1 MPTTDAITRRINT
14 AEDLRS
20 LVRTM
25 KALAVVNIRDYEEA
39 AAALDDYAAAVT
51 LGFQALL
58 HIRPDTLPPRPARHA
73 APRVGAVVLGS
84 DYGLCGSFNEQVAAF
99 YLARRP
105 AGTVS
110 LLALGT
116 RIAARLEDRGH
127 VPDAVLA
134 LPASATRIVTLV
146 QELLARVAGWRD
158 AGTVDAVRIYGNAP
172 YGQSGYRP
180 REEAL
185 LPLDEEA
192 LRRSAAAPWR
202 PRARPAV
209 AGDWDAVFSA
219 LVQEHLFVTLHRAIA
234 QSLACENA
242 SRLAAMHAAER
253 NIDGRLHDLR
263 GQFHRERQTA
273 ITTELLDVVSGYE
286 VLTTSGRATRAD
298 EQRD

>member
-39 AAALDDYAAAVT
+39 AAALDDYAAAVA

-58 HIRPDTLPPRPARHA
+58 HIRPDILPPRSARQ
-73 APRVGAVVLGS
+73 PTSRVGTIVLGS

-99 YLARRP
+99 YLERRP
-105 AGTVS
+105 AGTVP

-116 RIAARLEDRGH
+116 RIAARLEDRGV
-127 VPDAVLA
+127 VPDMVLA
-134 LPASATRIVTLV
+134 LPASATRIVTVV
-146 QELLARVAGWRD
+146 QDLLARVAAWRD

-172 YGQSGYRP
+172 SGQSAYRP
-180 REEAL
+180 REGAL
-185 LPLDEEA
+185 LPLDEDA
-192 LRRSAAAPWR
+192 LRRRAAAPWR
-202 PRARPAV
+202 PRALPAV

-286 VLTTSGRATRAD
+286 VLTSDRRMTLPAPLPD
-298 EQRD
+298 